1 MRAVRK
7 FQVLLQGR
15 LTASS
20 QVLSTFQL
28 VAGLRLWSFLPT
40 VCFPKSVVPGRVG
53 RSLMFNVRHR

>member
-7 FQVLLQGR
+7 FQVLQGR

-28 VAGLRLWSFLPT
+28 VASCGQFAHGVFPSLFQGSLVEILRDPSGWDEVL
-40 VCFPKSVVPGRVG
+40 C
-53 RSLMFNVRHR
+53 